1 MAGESVSRNLW
12 FCVASPPGV
21 YSTTSPGIYRMRMR
35 PTLYGRLR
43 SYMMSFHQ
51 SAGDL
56 ADSNRP
62 DFGTCLIK
70 LPLPRAE
77 LAAYKQRHALA
88 KACRGQIPRPGTH
101 HREVHRGRLS
111 LLGFGIG
118 AARGS
123 RSRAHATD
131 TWRSSA
137 CCGQGSSCA
146 ACGRHFSRRWCLI
159 RDGHKAGTVSLKK
172 EECLLKKRSLYIF

>member
-1 MAGESVSRNLW
+1 
-12 FCVASPPGV
+12 
-21 YSTTSPGIYRMRMR
+21 MRMR

-88 KACRGQIPRPGTH
+88 KACRRDYDLVLVPL
-101 HREVHRGRLS
+101 RGRTYLYPVGYQLLS
-111 LLGFGIG
+111 RREWDTYLESMPVQGIG
-118 AARGS
+118 TLQKPQRQGKM
-123 RSRAHATD
+123 
-131 TWRSSA
+131 SSIHTR
-137 CCGQGSSCA
+137 Q
-146 ACGRHFSRRWCLI
+146 LI
-159 RDGHKAGTVSLKK
+159 
-172 EECLLKKRSLYIF
+172 I

>member
-1 MAGESVSRNLW
+1 MAGESASRNLW
-12 FCVASPPGV
+12 ICVASPPGV

-88 KACRGQIPRPGTH
+88 KACR
-101 HREVHRGRLS
+101 
-111 LLGFGIG
+111 
-118 AARGS
+118 
-123 RSRAHATD
+123 
-131 TWRSSA
+131 
-137 CCGQGSSCA
+137 CG
-146 ACGRHFSRRWCLI
+146 L
-159 RDGHKAGTVSLKK
+159 
-172 EECLLKKRSLYIF
+172 